1 MASSSHATQQ
11 GNALLVMVRHGE
23 SVYNQKNLFTGW
35 IDCSLSENGIAEARR
50 VGRLLAQ
57 HEFAFDVAIT
67 SALKRSWETL
77 MYMLVEAP
85 QIIADPLLVRRFQ
98 AFNERHYGDLQGKNK
113 EETAQ
118 LFGAEQVHRWR
129 RGFEDR
135 PPHGESLKDTY
146 ERVVACYQQEVI
158 PLIQSG
164 KKILIVAHGNSLRA
178 LKMFLENIPAEKIAQ
193 VEFATGEAQVFE
205 FNAEGKYLATRKLQQ
220 EAFAK

>member
-1 MASSSHATQQ
+1 MSSSSNASHS
-11 GNALLVMVRHGE
+11 GNACLVMVRHGE

-35 IDCSLSENGIAEARR
+35 IDCSLSENGVAEARR
-50 VGRLLAQ
+50 VGQLLAQ
-57 HEFAFDVAIT
+57 HGFVFDIAIT

-77 MYMLVEAP
+77 MNMLLEAP
-85 QIIADPLLVRRFQ
+85 HIVSDDLLVRRYQ

-146 ERVVACYQQEVI
+146 ERVVACYQQNVA
-158 PLIQSG
+158 PLVQAG

-178 LKMFLENIPAEKIAQ
+178 LKMYLENIPAEKISQ
-193 VEFATGEAQVFE
+193 VEFATGEAQVFD
-205 FNAEGKYLATRKLQQ
+205 FDASGKYLATRKLHK
-220 EAFAK
+220 ETVAG

>member
-1 MASSSHATQQ
+1 MASTNASQQ
-11 GNALLVMVRHGE
+11 ENTYLVMVRHGE

-50 VGRLLAQ
+50 VGQLLAQ
-57 HEFAFDVAIT
+57 HAFVFDIAIT
-67 SALKRSWETL
+67 SALRRSWETL
-77 MYMLVEAP
+77 MNMLLEAP
-85 QIIADPLLVRRFQ
+85 EIVTDQLLVRRFQ

-113 EETAQ
+113 EETAK

-146 ERVVACYQQEVI
+146 ERVVACYQQEVS
-158 PLIQSG
+158 PLVKSG

-178 LKMFLENIPAEKIAQ
+178 LKMFLEHIPAEKISE
-193 VEFATGEAQVFE
+193 VEFATGEAQVFV
-205 FNAEGKYLATRKLQQ
+205 FDKAGNYLETRKLHQQ
-220 EAFAK
+220 AVAR

>member
-1 MASSSHATQQ
+1 MESLSQAS
-11 GNALLVMVRHGE
+11 NYLVLIRHGE

-50 VGRLLAQ
+50 AGQLLAKHQ
-57 HEFAFDVAIT
+57 LVFDVAIT

-85 QIIADPLLVRRFQ
+85 GIVRDQLLVQRFQ

-113 EETAQ
+113 EETAK

-146 ERVVACYQQEVI
+146 DRVVDCYTQEVI
-158 PLIQSG
+158 PLVKSG

-178 LKMFLENIPAEKIAQ
+178 LKMYLEHIPAEKISE
-193 VEFATGEAQVFE
+193 VEIATGEAQVFE
-205 FNAEGKYLATRKLQQ
+205 FNAQAEYIRTQKLH
-220 EAFAK
+220 E